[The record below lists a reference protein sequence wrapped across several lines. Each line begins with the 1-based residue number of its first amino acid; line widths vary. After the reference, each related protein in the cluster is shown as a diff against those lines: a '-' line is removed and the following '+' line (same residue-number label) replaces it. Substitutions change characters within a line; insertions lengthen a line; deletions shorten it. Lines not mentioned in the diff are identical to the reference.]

1 MNAKNA
7 ISDYESATRYA
18 KDAVLKVEA
27 QLENERRKSND
38 MRQSGSDAVNAKDA
52 RIATLEA
59 SKKELNDENNAQLK
73 RQMAEM
79 EKKAKKADKRPLSE
93 AGKGSHG
100 AQLDAVNK
108 QLKKTIVALP

>member
-59 SKKELNDENNAQLK
+59 SKKELNDENAQLK